1 MDDYVANFPE
11 DIVNE
16 ILLRCPV
23 RSLLRFK
30 CACKNWYALIK
41 TPKFIQQH
49 LKKNRSPL
57 QLLIYNIDDAFDDS
71 CPMTLI
77 PEENSQMFLG
87 MKYVVGYVD
96 GLFLMEGEINSAT
109 CCALWNPA
117 TREVRSL
124 HVPSPITYYSPNFGL
139 GIDPLTNDYKVV
151 YFLPYEAAVYSC
163 RRDSWRVF
171 KIEDFD
177 KPPPFDKEM
186 CRTYGTAYLN
196 GNYYWLLMKN
206 DINTILLFN
215 FGREMFEE
223 IEGPDPDPKFPYV
236 YALGMVLLN
245 DSIAILNKKTFE
257 KFYYDIWVMVQ
268 PGVWNKIITF
278 QSSPRII
285 SCYDTSL
292 ILVTRAS
299 RLFSYNVWTNKTRY
313 LGFQHWR
320 LQDDAS
326 CSCTGC
332 GVFYYKES
340 LITIKQQEDGELD
353 H

>member
-16 ILLRCPV
+16 ILVRCSV
-23 RSLLRFK
+23 KSLLRFK

-57 QLLIYNIDDAFDDS
+57 KFLIYNIGDVLDKS

-77 PEENSQMFLG
+77 SEEDSQKFLG
-87 MKYVVGYVD
+87 MKYVIGYVD
-96 GLFLMEGEINSAT
+96 GLFLMEGFINSAT

-124 HVPSPITYYSPNFGL
+124 HLPSPINKYYSPDFGL
-139 GIDPLTNDYKVV
+139 GIDPLTNEYKVV
-151 YFLPYEAAVYSC
+151 YFLRYEAAVYSC

-196 GNYYWLLMKN
+196 GNYYWLLVKN
-206 DINTILLFN
+206 NNNTILLFN

-223 IEGPDPDPKFPYV
+223 IEGPELDLKFPYV
-236 YALGMVLLN
+236 HAL
-245 DSIAILNKKTFE
+245 D
-257 KFYYDIWVMVQ
+257 
-268 PGVWNKIITF
+268 P
-278 QSSPRII
+278 
-285 SCYDTSL
+285 
-292 ILVTRAS
+292 
-299 RLFSYNVWTNKTRY
+299 Y
-313 LGFQHWR
+313 LA
-320 LQDDAS
+320 D
-326 CSCTGC
+326 
-332 GVFYYKES
+332 
-340 LITIKQQEDGELD
+340 
-353 H
+353 